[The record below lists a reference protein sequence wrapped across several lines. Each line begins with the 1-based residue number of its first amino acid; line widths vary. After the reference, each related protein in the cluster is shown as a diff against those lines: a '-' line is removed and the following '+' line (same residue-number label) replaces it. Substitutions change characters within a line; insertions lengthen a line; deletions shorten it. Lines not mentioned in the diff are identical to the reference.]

1 MLISLK
7 LRLNPFITP
16 MSFPLSMR
24 IIGLIGGVSWH
35 STVDYYRII
44 NEEIN
49 RRLGGIHSAKIL
61 LYSLDLGEIKELQK
75 RGREEYVE
83 RILID
88 AARSLEKG
96 GADFGLICA
105 NTLHMYFDTVSRSVS
120 IPFIHIADA
129 TAEKIK
135 EAGLRR
141 VGLLGTLP
149 TMELGFYRDR
159 LTEHGIEVLVP
170 SREDRVEVDRIIFEE
185 LVVGKFLETS
195 KERLVGIINKLVEIG
210 AEGVILGCTELPLIL
225 RNAEVDV
232 PLFDTTR
239 IHALKAAEL
248 GLAYMG

>member
-1 MLISLK
+1 
-7 LRLNPFITP
+7 
-16 MSFPLSMR
+16 MR

-35 STVDYYRII
+35 STLDYYRII
-44 NEEIN
+44 NEEVN

-61 LYSLDLGEIKELQK
+61 LYSLDLGEIKELQNQ
-75 RGREEYVE
+75 GRREDVE
-83 RILID
+83 KILVD
-88 AARSLEKG
+88 AAKKLERG

-105 NTLHMYFDTVSRSVS
+105 NTLHMYFDAISRSVS

-129 TAEKIK
+129 TAEKIR
-135 EAGLRR
+135 EVGLKR

-159 LTEHGIEVLVP
+159 LAEHGIEVIVP

-195 KERLVGIINKLVEIG
+195 KKRLVDIIDRLVEMG

-225 RNAEVDV
+225 RNAEVDI

-239 IHALKAAEL
+239 IHALKAVEL
-248 GLAYMG
+248 SLG

>member
-1 MLISLK
+1 
-7 LRLNPFITP
+7 
-16 MSFPLSMR
+16 MR

-49 RRLGGIHSAKIL
+49 GRLGGIHSAKIL
-61 LYSLDLGEIKELQK
+61 LYSLDLGEIKELQN
-75 RGREEYVE
+75 RGRREDVE
-83 RILID
+83 KILVD
-88 AARSLEKG
+88 AAKKLERG

-105 NTLHMYFDTVSRSVS
+105 NTLHMYFDAIYRSVS

-129 TAEKIK
+129 TAEKIR
-135 EAGLRR
+135 EVGLKR

-159 LTEHGIEVLVP
+159 LAEHGIEVLVP

-195 KERLVGIINKLVEIG
+195 KKRLVDIINRLVKMG

-225 RNAEVDV
+225 RNAEVDI

-239 IHALKAAEL
+239 IHALKAVEISL
-248 GLAYMG
+248 G